1 MRLENKVAIITGG
14 ASGFGKGIVKKF
26 ISQGAKVIVADLNF
40 ELAEQLVSRFDKE
53 SILALKVDVSKKEE
67 VTKMVNL
74 AVEHFGKLDILVQ
87 NAAVGMKPMPLVET
101 SEELFDK
108 IFSTNVKSIFLG
120 AKYSIPVFKKQG
132 NGGVILNIV
141 STAAIRPR
149 PGLVIY
155 NSSKGALIPMTKAL
169 ALETAEF
176 NIRVNGLCPVA
187 GETPMLKD
195 FLGDENPNEN
205 HQKFIST
212 IPLGRLAEPED
223 IANASLFL
231 CSEESKFI
239 TGVMLEVDGGRT
251 I

>member
-1 MRLENKVAIITGG
+1 MRLENKVAIVTGG

-195 FLGDENPNEN
+195 FLGDENPNES

>member
-1 MRLENKVAIITGG
+1 MRLENKVAIVTGG

-87 NAAVGMKPMPLVET
+87 NAAVGIKPMPLVET

-195 FLGDENPNEN
+195 FLGDENPNES

>member
-195 FLGDENPNEN
+195 FLGDENPNES